1 MFNNRPITNNW
12 TPRLFVTPTTG
23 ANARAA
29 NAPAAMKSNL
39 VSVNVSLR
47 HAAELVA
54 EIGHDKL
61 AISLRIAL
69 SLAVEH
75 KVPACYYVLVVFEPV
90 LSKHPHE
97 LGTPFTDPEF

>member
-1 MFNNRPITNNW
+1 M
-12 TPRLFVTPTTG
+12 TPTTG

-39 VSVNVSLR
+39 VSVNVDLR

-54 EIGHDKL
+54 EIGDDKVT
-61 AISLRIAL
+61 ISLRIAL

-75 KVPACYYVLVVFEPV
+75 KVPACYYVLVVFDSV
-90 LSKHPHE
+90 SSKHPHE
-97 LGTPFTDPEF
+97 LGTPCTDPKF

>member
-12 TPRLFVTPTTG
+12 TPRLFVIPKTG
-23 ANARAA
+23 ANTRAA

-54 EIGHDKL
+54 EIGDNKL
-61 AISLRIAL
+61 TLSLRIAL

-75 KVPACYYVLVVFEPV
+75 NVPACY
-90 LSKHPHE
+90 
-97 LGTPFTDPEF
+97 